1 MFSALNTVCSDSV
14 TQSHFAYGIHSPFL
28 CKTMHIP
35 PDLISVHD
43 SGLSASLFEQNI
55 MTFIGHVLFFV
66 GLVFVGVSGN
76 IFNLIF
82 TIQQQVKTRTIQTVG
97 LILNVISISNIILVL
112 ATFSLVMDVF
122 QNPQIWCVTPYPLS
136 IRTEMYLMMTC
147 SFNSFWAIAWLSLFY
162 CIKVVSFSSECFQT
176 LKKNISP
183 VINAAV
189 LLSCLFSFLLF
200 TPLFSLEL
208 ASSMDKND
216 SVNDN
221 ANMTCPQPSFSLQ
234 MNVNAYAA
242 AIICLLCPIPLMIML
257 PTSIRMVVHLCA
269 HTLALQKNETHVK
282 GSDSY
287 LLVCK
292 LTISL
297 VGVYLSTLCIVF
309 LFIIIRLIGQFITYH
324 ALASA
329 FSFYGGMTSLL
340 LTASNRHLK
349 DKLWSLFC
357 CRKAKEQ
364 SSKSQTVE
372 TVDV

>member
-1 MFSALNTVCSDSV
+1 
-14 TQSHFAYGIHSPFL
+14 
-28 CKTMHIP
+28 
-35 PDLISVHD
+35 
-43 SGLSASLFEQNI
+43 

-66 GLVFVGVSGN
+66 ALVFVGVSVN

-82 TIQQQVKTRTIQTVG
+82 TIQQQLKTRTIQTVG
-97 LILNVISISNIILVL
+97 LILNVISFSNITLVL
-112 ATFSLVMDVF
+112 ATFSLVMGVF
-122 QNPQIWCVTPYPLS
+122 QDPQIWCITPYPLS
-136 IRTEMYLMMTC
+136 IRIQVYLMMTC

-176 LKKNISP
+176 LKTNISS

-189 LLSCLFSFLLF
+189 LLSCIFSFLSF
-200 TPLFSLEL
+200 IPLFSLDIVYSLDE
-208 ASSMDKND
+208 NYT
-216 SVNDN
+216 VNDI
-221 ANMTCPQPSFSLQ
+221 ANMTCPQPSLTIQ
-234 MNVNAYAA
+234 INQNAYGA

-257 PTSIRMVVHLCA
+257 PTSVRMVVHLCA
-269 HTLALQKNETHVK
+269 HTLALQKNQTQVQ

-297 VGVYLSTLCIVF
+297 VGVYLSTLLLVF
-309 LFIIIRLIGQFITYH
+309 LFIIIRLIGGFITYH
-324 ALASA
+324 TIASA
-329 FSFYGGMTSLL
+329 FSFYSGMTSLL

-357 CRKAKEQ
+357 CRMAQEQ

-372 TVDV
+372 TGDV